1 MHKLLKRQLDKY
13 FGKNVPDHNGFDAFI
28 AAVGSAYTDNEKRL
42 RNMENVF
49 DVTAS
54 EAITELQNIRY
65 AIEEASLVAIIGCN
79 GRIISVNKN
88 LQQLTGHLAGDYL
101 NKSIYE
107 IAGRVQHAVIS
118 QAVAQ
123 LQRGNIW
130 QGELFIKT
138 KTGKTYWL
146 NGTITPLKNE
156 AGAITR
162 YIGILYDITSRK
174 LFEEEIISS
183 EKKYRAVINDIQD
196 IIFQTDRILDF
207 TFLNRAWRTFSGYE
221 IRDALGTN
229 IINYIHPDDHTQ
241 YMELVNGIQ
250 NNKIPSGNALLK
262 MKTTAGFYK
271 WVDLTL
277 NGNFNTDDV
286 LLSYSGT
293 IRDITDS
300 RKKEDLLA
308 RSNAFQNALL
318 DAAHHAIISTDS
330 EGYIITFNRGAEKL
344 TGHAAEKMIGSRR
357 IQELF
362 INHPENAPMQL
373 PADLMLQQA
382 ENKNQEIEC
391 RIADAAAHEID
402 VAVSIS
408 KILEPHTESSN
419 FLFIIHDISSR
430 KSAEAEVG
438 RLSTI
443 LEESPDYVSY
453 YDMAGHMIYANKAFR
468 EVRQSGPEAH
478 PRTDL
483 YPAWAELIVRKK
495 AIPHALEQGMWKGET
510 AILDAEGNE
519 IPVHQLINVHL
530 DADGKPS
537 FMSSIMRD
545 ITQRK
550 QYEYKLLQS
559 EKRNRDLI
567 NYSQAIIATHDLEG
581 HILTINPAGCVLLE
595 YSLEDMVGRNIIDF
609 MPASQRE
616 LFRSEYLQV
625 FERSKAAEGVL
636 TLLSKSGKSISLL
649 YKNYRVDEKGADSYI
664 IGFAQDISQR
674 LVAESELKTAKLAA
688 EESAK
693 TKEMFLANM
702 SHEIRTPMNGIVGL
716 TNLLLKSPL
725 NVKQK
730 EYAESVKH
738 SAENLLVIIN
748 DILDFSKIQAG
759 KFELNKKP
767 FLLTTLFYNLQ
778 QAFKAE
784 AHQKG
789 LELQLSIDDLIFHTL
804 VSDEIRLNQI
814 LSNLVSNALKFTEKG
829 KIILSAE
836 LLTQT
841 AEACRIRIAVKDSGI
856 GIAPEKLEKIF
867 NSFTQANSDTS
878 RKYGGTGL
886 GLTIVKSLLELFG
899 STIKVSSTP
908 EEGSTFYFD
917 INLEKGTKLFRD
929 SESKEEDY
937 SGQLKGL
944 RILMAEDNKVNQ
956 LFASELLQDWGA
968 RLDIADNGRQAVEL
982 AERNEY
988 DLILMDIQM
997 PEMSG
1002 LDATNYIRTTLEQPK
1017 KDMVI
1022 IAMTANAMKGNE
1034 TVYSKAGMNDV
1045 IFKPYEARELF
1056 HTICRHVPSMQPKPG
1071 PHPDI
1076 LSATPATDPVQPS
1089 TAEQGL
1095 QLKHASMHV
1104 LTAFSRGKNSFIL
1117 KMLEVLI
1124 ESVPITANELKKG
1137 LNNDDWD
1144 LVGKAA
1150 HKLIPNMNMMGNELL
1165 ERQMKWIE
1173 DQAHNTREQPNIIK
1187 LWKSIEDELM
1197 LALGDLETARKY
1209 YRKTETS

>member
-13 FGKNVPDHNGFDAFI
+13 FGKNMPDHVGFEAFV
-28 AAVGSAYTDNEKRL
+28 AAVGNAYAENEKRL
-42 RNMENVF
+42 RNMENVI
-49 DVTAS
+49 DVAS
-54 EAITELQNIRY
+54 NEALTELQNIRF
-65 AIEEASLVAIIGCN
+65 AIEEASLVVIIGCN
-79 GRIISVNKN
+79 GRIISINKN
-88 LQQLTGHLAGDYL
+88 LQQLIGHDAGVYIQ
-101 NKSIYE
+101 KSVFE
-107 IAGRVQHAVIS
+107 IAGKEQQQLIS
-118 QAVAQ
+118 QAIDQ
-123 LQRGNIW
+123 LKRGNIW

-138 KTGKTYWL
+138 KTGKTCWM
-146 NGTITPLKNE
+146 NGTITALKNE

-196 IIFQTDRILDF
+196 IIFQTDRLLDF
-207 TFLNRAWRTFSGYE
+207 TFLNRAWQVFSGYE
-221 IRDALGTN
+221 IRATLGNN
-229 IINYIHPDDHTQ
+229 IINYIHPDDHAQ
-241 YMELVNGIQ
+241 YLELVNGIQ
-250 NNKIPSGNALLK
+250 NNYIRSGNALLK
-262 MKTTAGFYK
+262 MKTTAGFFK
-271 WVDLTL
+271 WVELTL
-277 NGNFNTDDV
+277 NGNFSIHDE
-286 LLSYSGT
+286 LISYSGT
-293 IRDITDS
+293 IRDITEN

-330 EGYIITFNRGAEKL
+330 EGYIITFNRGAENL
-344 TGHAAEKMIGSRR
+344 TGHAAAKMIGNRR

-362 INHPENAPMQL
+362 INHTKSVLHQL
-373 PADLMLQQA
+373 PSDLMLQQK

-391 RIADAAAHEID
+391 RIANATTHEID

-453 YDMAGHMIYANKAFR
+453 YDMAGAMIYANKAFR
-468 EVRQSGPEAH
+468 EIRQSGPEE
-478 PRTDL
+478 TSCNDL
-483 YPAWAELIVRKK
+483 YPDWAELIVRRK
-495 AIPHALEQGMWKGET
+495 AIPYALEHGMWKGET
-510 AILDAEGNE
+510 AILDAGGNE

-530 DADGKPS
+530 DTDGRPS
-537 FMSSIMRD
+537 FLSSIMRD

-581 HILTINPAGCVLLE
+581 HILTINPAGCTLLE
-595 YSLEDMVGRNIIDF
+595 YSLEDMVGKKIVDF
-609 MPASQRE
+609 MPTNQRE
-616 LFRSEYLQV
+616 LFKSEYLQN
-625 FERSKAAEGVL
+625 FERSKAAEGIL

-664 IGFAQDISQR
+664 IGFAQDISER
-674 LVAESELKTAKLAA
+674 LMAESELKTAKLVA

-748 DILDFSKIQAG
+748 DILDFSKIEAG

-778 QAFKAE
+778 QAFKTE

-841 AEACRIRIAVKDSGI
+841 AEACRIRISVADSGI
-856 GIAPEKLEKIF
+856 GIAPEKLDKIF

-886 GLTIVKSLLELFG
+886 GLSIVKSLLELFG
-899 STIKVSSTP
+899 SSIKVISAP
-908 EEGSTFYFD
+908 EQGSTFYFD
-917 INLEKGTKLFRD
+917 INLEKGTKLLR
-929 SESKEEDY
+929 ENENKEEDY
-937 SGQLKGL
+937 SGQLKGI

-968 RLDIADNGRQAVEL
+968 RLDIAENGRQAVEL
-982 AERNEY
+982 AECNEY

-1002 LDATNYIRTTLEQPK
+1002 LDATNYIRTSLDDTK
-1017 KDMVI
+1017 KGMVI

-1034 TVYSKAGMNDV
+1034 TVYSSAGMNDV

-1056 HTICRHVPSMQPKPG
+1056 HTICRHVPALQPKPE

-1076 LSATPATDPVQPS
+1076 LSATPANDPLTSQS
-1089 TAEQGL
+1089 SEKGI

-1117 KMLEVLI
+1117 KMLNVLI
-1124 ESVPITANELKKG
+1124 DSIPITANELRTAIA
-1137 LNNDDWD
+1137 NEDWD
-1144 LVGKAA
+1144 LAGKAA
-1150 HKLIPNMNMMGNELL
+1150 HKLIPNMNMMGNESL
-1165 ERQMKWIE
+1165 ERQMKWVE
-1173 DQAHNTREQPNIIK
+1173 NQANNTREQHNIINS
-1187 LWKSIEDELM
+1187 WKTIEEELL
-1197 LALGDLETARKY
+1197 LAMEDLEAARKY
-1209 YRKTETS
+1209 YRIIETS